1 MSIASSTQASGN
13 QYRHTASPPI
23 FAIVLAGFCAF
34 LDLYVTQPLLP
45 LLENIFHASKVSV
58 SLTVTVSTLG
68 VAVAAPFMGRI
79 ADSLGRKRVIVLSA
93 FLLAICTALGATASG
108 LHQLMFWRFTQG
120 IFTHGIFAITVAYI
134 HEEWPEERGASVM
147 ALYVSGTVFGG
158 FTGRMLSGLTAEYL
172 NWRAPF
178 LVLGLLTALG
188 AIALAVWLPRETN
201 FVREDNP
208 ASPLNLVIGHLRN
221 RRLLAT
227 YAIGFCV
234 LFSLLG
240 AFTYVTFH
248 LAAPPF
254 NLSTT
259 ALGSIFFVYLVGA
272 AVTPAAGRWIDRHG
286 RRNGLTGA
294 IAVAIFGLLLTLAP
308 SLWTVIAGLAI
319 CSTGVFIAQ
328 AAVNSYIG
336 IAAEHSRA
344 LAVGLYVMFYYAG
357 GSAGATIPGWL
368 WNLGGW
374 PGCVAL
380 MIGVQIATIVLAL
393 MFWPRTGATGRTA
406 LIAP

>member
-1 MSIASSTQASGN
+1 M
-13 QYRHTASPPI
+13 
-23 FAIVLAGFCAF
+23 AIVLAGFCAF

-68 VAVAAPFMGRI
+68 VAAAAPFMGRI

-120 IFTHGIFAITVAYI
+120 IFTPGIFAITVAYI

-158 FTGRMLSGLTAEYL
+158 FTGRMLSGLTAEHL

-201 FVREDNP
+201 FVREHNA

-272 AVTPAAGRWIDRHG
+272 AITPVAGRWIDRHG
-286 RRNGLTGA
+286 RRNGLTAA
-294 IAVAIFGLLLTLAP
+294 IAAAIFGLLLTLVP
-308 SLWTVIAGLAI
+308 SLWAVIAGLAI

-380 MIGVQIATIVLAL
+380 MVGVQIATIVLAL
-393 MFWPRTGATGRTA
+393 MFWPRTVPTERTA
-406 LIAP
+406 LLT

>member
-1 MSIASSTQASGN
+1 MSIAPSTQAPGN
-13 QYRHTASPPI
+13 QDRHTASPPA
-23 FAIVLAGFCAF
+23 FTIVLAGFCAF

-79 ADSLGRKRVIVLSA
+79 ADLLGRKRVIVLSA
-93 FLLAICTALGATASG
+93 ILLAVCTVLGATASG
-108 LHQLMFWRFTQG
+108 LRQLLFWRFTQG
-120 IFTHGIFAITVAYI
+120 IFTPGIFAITVAYI

-158 FTGRMLSGLTAEYL
+158 FTGRMLSGLTAEHL

-178 LVLGLLTALG
+178 LVLGLLTAL
-188 AIALAVWLPRETN
+188 AAVALSVWLPREKN
-201 FVREDNP
+201 FVRENGP
-208 ASPLNLVIGHLRN
+208 ASPFNLMFDHLRN

-286 RRNGLTGA
+286 RRNGLTTA
-294 IAVAIFGLLLTLAP
+294 IAVAIFGLLLTLVP
-308 SLWTVIAGLAI
+308 NLWAVITGLAI

-357 GSAGATIPGWL
+357 GSAGATVPGWL

-374 PGCVAL
+374 PVCVAL
-380 MIGVQIATIVLAL
+380 MVAVQIATIVLAL
-393 MFWPRTGATGRTA
+393 MFWPRAEASQRTA